1 MLALEIPERAGAGI
15 ICKSERVRDM
25 GAEKIKDVPAGIRAI
40 IVWTIAYI
48 LVVIAACFYFWN
60 VDARGYG
67 GFVPDSL
74 IDVTYGERA
83 VFYIICFGGWIV
95 NIPIAVKIRGLIEK
109 TAGYSWKS
117 EQKRYLVNGLP
128 FLVVMVIVLAVCWN
142 KAISF
147 PAISGLYALS
157 NLESLWVYRREL
169 NLVREE

>member
-1 MLALEIPERAGAGI
+1 MLALEIPQGAGAGI

-25 GAEKIKDVPAGIRAI
+25 GAKKIKDVPAGIRAI
-40 IVWTIAYI
+40 IVWTIVYV
-48 LVVIAACFYFWN
+48 LVVIVACLYFWN

-83 VFYIICFGGWIV
+83 VFHIICFGGWIV

-109 TAGYSWKS
+109 TAGHSWKS

-142 KAISF
+142 RAISF
-147 PAISGLYALS
+147 PVISGLYALS
-157 NLESLWVYRREL
+157 NVESLWVYRREL
-169 NLVREE
+169 GLVK